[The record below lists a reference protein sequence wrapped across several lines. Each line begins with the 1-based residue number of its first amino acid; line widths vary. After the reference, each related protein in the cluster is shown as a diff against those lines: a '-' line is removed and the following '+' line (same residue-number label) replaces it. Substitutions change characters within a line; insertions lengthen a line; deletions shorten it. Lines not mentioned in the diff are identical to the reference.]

1 MPIIDFDKEF
11 NEFIVNGNNSDP
23 ITSIYSL
30 FPNLNDEQIQIYL
43 QLEFM
48 ANKYQLNGVKAF
60 LNTYLNHKK
69 ANKNMTFSN
78 MLSFRKTLE
87 SYSLAEHLKG
97 VKIASQNVQ
106 SDER

>member
-43 QLEFM
+43 QL
-48 ANKYQLNGVKAF
+48 
-60 LNTYLNHKK
+60 
-69 ANKNMTFSN
+69 
-78 MLSFRKTLE
+78 
-87 SYSLAEHLKG
+87 
-97 VKIASQNVQ
+97 
-106 SDER
+106 

>member
-1 MPIIDFDKEF
+1 MPMIDFDKEF
-11 NEFIVNGNNSDP
+11 NEFIINGNNSDP

-30 FPNLNDEQIQIYL
+30 FPSLNDEQIKIYL
-43 QLEFM
+43 QLEYM

-69 ANKNMTFSN
+69 ANKNMTFPN

-97 VKIASQNVQ
+97 VKIASQNMQ
-106 SDER
+106 SEDR